1 MKRKRRYIVDMV
13 KRHWKAILFVTLNVF
28 FIVWLGIILEMLI
41 RVIGGD
47 DPLALL
53 GIFVADVAFLVAGIL
68 LVILNRYYHISVA
81 NRVIPFIA
89 LITLTLVAFLN
100 VTTAS
105 LWFGVVMAVTLI
117 IVCLLTMIRTLM
129 EQKVG

>member
-1 MKRKRRYIVDMV
+1 MV
-13 KRHWKAILFVTLNVF
+13 KRFWKPILFVTLNAF
-28 FIVWLGIILEMLI
+28 FIVWLGIILETLL

-53 GIFVADVAFLVAGIL
+53 GILVADVAFLIAGIL

-81 NRVIPFIA
+81 NRAIPFIGV
-89 LITLTLVAFLN
+89 ITLTLVALLN

-105 LWFGVVMAVTLI
+105 LWFGIGMSAALI
-117 IVCLLTMIRTLM
+117 ISSLVTMISTLM
-129 EQKVG
+129 ARKKG